1 MKVKHILNEL
11 IEHLDKFEKLNEG
24 QQVLR
29 MDDFVGYLN
38 MNLSP
43 EESKGREL
51 AGNEAPWIR
60 DLGETLDNDIS
71 RLISLMNRYAKGY
84 IKKALKDSLIQ
95 TSEEFSFLVI
105 LMTFESLSK
114 TELILKN
121 VMEKTSGIEIIKRL
135 IRANLISQFDDL
147 NDKRSQR
154 VAITAYGRTEIIK
167 LLPQLEKASKVIGGN
182 LTYTEKTTLLHLLK
196 KLDIHH
202 NDLFLNKKEESLETI
217 LNY

>member
-1 MKVKHILNEL
+1 MKVKHILTEL
-11 IEHLDKFEKLNEG
+11 IEHLDKFEKLNEN
-24 QQVLR
+24 QQELG

-38 MNLSP
+38 MNS
-43 EESKGREL
+43 SRTTSNRREI
-51 AGNEAPWIR
+51 AGEKETWIR
-60 DLGETLDNDIS
+60 NMGDTLDNDIG

-84 IKKALKDSLIQ
+84 IKKALKDSVIQ
-95 TSEEFSFLVI
+95 TSEEFSFLII
-105 LMTFESLSK
+105 LMTYESLSK

-135 IRANLISQFDDL
+135 IKANLMSQYDDL

-154 VAITAYGRTEIIK
+154 VAITEFGRTEIIK

-182 LTYTEKTTLLHLLK
+182 LTYSEKTTLLHLLK

-202 NDLFLNKKEESLETI
+202 NELFLNKKEENLESL
-217 LNY
+217 LNF